1 MKRAEQNSINKIVDF
16 LGRMAGESL
25 SSLFFEFGETNEVQ
39 KKNKHMH
46 GGDTA
51 AVGAALAAAALC
63 GG

>member
-1 MKRAEQNSINKIVDF
+1 MIITAKIRRWAKLF

-46 GGDTA
+46 GGVTA
-51 AVGAALAAAALC
+51 AVDAVLAASALC